1 MQKRKIIFGDYNT
14 AVHGWTLTG
23 WKLSAAEEKT
33 NFKDKVSGDGSW
45 DLSTALTDGIPRYKD
60 RALTATFESSEGT
73 RLEREATIR
82 HMVNSLDGMRVEI
95 QLPDDV
101 NHHVNGKLHVARNYN
116 DLAHASVTVTAVCGP
131 WKHANTEKVM
141 TLTATDTTQQALLVN
156 EGRRAVV
163 PTIEVEGTVVLEY
176 DGAVLEMDAG
186 EYLWPH
192 LLLTPGH
199 HRVKYSGAGQVVLR
213 YREAVL
219 E

>member
-23 WKLSAAEEKT
+23 WKLGAAEEKT
-33 NFKDKVSGDGSW
+33 NFVDKVGGDGSW

-60 RALTATFESSEGT
+60 RVLTATFECSEGT
-73 RLEREATIR
+73 RMEREATIR
-82 HMVNSLDGMRVEI
+82 QMINRLDGMREDI
-95 QLPDDV
+95 RLPDDLS
-101 NHHVNGKLHVARNYN
+101 HHINGKLHVVRNYN
-116 DLAHASVTVTAVCGP
+116 DLAHASVTVTAICGP
-131 WKHANTEKVM
+131 WKLANIEKVM
-141 TLTATDTTQQALLVN
+141 TLTATEAPQQAMLVN

-163 PTIEVEGTVVLEY
+163 PTLKVEGTVVLEY
-176 DGAVLEMDAG
+176 AGASLELTSG
-186 EYLWPH
+186 EYQWPE

-199 HRVKYSGAGQVVLR
+199 HRVTHSGAGQLVIS